1 MQYDEAL
8 AYLDGHI
15 NREARAGVY
24 DDLSLDAMRELAAL
38 WGDPHRA
45 YRVIHI
51 TGTNGKG
58 STARM
63 VTRLLLAHGLRV
75 GTYTSP
81 HVEEYTERLRLDDEP
96 IEPEEFGRLIGE
108 LADVERLLTHRP
120 SHFECLTAIA
130 LSWFAQCA
138 VDVAVVEVGV
148 LGRYDATNIV
158 DADVAVVTNIGSDH
172 TDFGEAWRERIAR
185 EKAGI
190 IKPTSTLVLG
200 ETDPDLRPIFLEEG
214 PADAWIRG
222 VDFEATAN
230 RLAVGGRLCDLRTR
244 HQELQEVFVPLH
256 GAHQG
261 DNAVV
266 ALAAA
271 EAFFG
276 RAVDPVVAAAAFATV
291 EVAGR
296 FEVLGRN
303 PLVIIDGAHNLEG
316 ATAAGAVFRE
326 GFAPA
331 GRRVLL
337 VGMLVGR
344 DHGAMLREFGAA
356 DFDLVVTCAPDSP
369 RAMAAT
375 ELAEVATAE
384 GATAVAAPDVP
395 TAIEVALRDAG
406 PDDLVFIT
414 GSLYLVGA
422 ARRLLRQRLAG
433 A

>member
-24 DDLSLDAMRELAAL
+24 DDLSLDAMHELAGL

-96 IEPEEFGRLIGE
+96 IAPEEFGRLIGE
-108 LADVERLLTHRP
+108 LADVEPLLTHRP

-190 IKPTSTLVLG
+190 IKPSSTLVLG
-200 ETDPDLRPIFLEEG
+200 ETDPELRPIFLAEG
-214 PADAWIRG
+214 PVDAWIRG
-222 VDFEATAN
+222 EDFDATGN

-244 HQELQEVFVPLH
+244 YQHLEEVFVPLH

-276 RAVDPVVAAAAFATV
+276 RAVAPDVAATAFATV

-316 ATAAGAVFRE
+316 AVAAGAVFRE

-331 GRRVLL
+331 GRRILV

-344 DHGAMLREFGAA
+344 DHAAMLRAFGAA
-356 DFDLVVTCAPDSP
+356 EFDLVVTCAPESP
-369 RAMAAT
+369 RALSAE
-375 ELAEVATAE
+375 ELAAVATAE
-384 GATAVAAPDVP
+384 GCTAVPAADVE
-395 TAIEVALRDAG
+395 TALDEALRGAG
-406 PDDLVFIT
+406 AEDLVFVS
-414 GSLYLVGA
+414 GSLYLVGS
-422 ARRLLRQRLAG
+422 ARRLLRRRLGRA
-433 A
+433 